1 MDSVCSDGGPLRR
14 VSPFRYLRIN
24 GYLLLP
30 EAFRSLSRLSS
41 ALSAKA
47 STIRSFLHDQR
58 DLKDGFFQVHTCIAL
73 HALVFGQFF
82 CFVFF
87 KVCNHYTVSCYNNY
101 LGCLDQDILI
111 FYFLY
116 AVFKV
121 HARCDGCGH
130 IKNRKV
136 LEACF
141 HKLFCFLMYRHLCRD
156 RENLFSRLARS
167 HSSLLTDV
175 LSVIRNLNFYSNL

>member
-1 MDSVCSDGGPLRR
+1 MAVFYAAGNLFSAAAEKSGRHLRSKWHRQNGTFWRWPLQ
-14 VSPFRYLRIN
+14 
-24 GYLLLP
+24 
-30 EAFRSLSRLSS
+30 S
-41 ALSAKA
+41 AASAV
-47 STIRSFLHDQR
+47 
-58 DLKDGFFQVHTCIAL
+58 FFQNSHVYSVTRVGLRPI
-73 HALVFGQFF
+73 F

-175 LSVIRNLNFYSNL
+175 LSVIRNLNFHSNLWSLVKPALS